1 MVVLNGI
8 RTYLVNNLNTYINAL
23 STEAFPL
30 DEIED
35 KNVVIDEV
43 DTDRYLS
50 EIMIYLIPEEYTYER
65 NTFSSDNVV
74 QRLNIFLFV
83 RKDTSTNLIN
93 KLFKYN
99 SALKSTI
106 RDNPTFNALV
116 DDCVLVS
123 QFYYQGVEGTKDI
136 KGMEYNINVSYQEEY

>member
-23 STEAFPL
+23 STEDFPL
-30 DEIED
+30 EEIED
-35 KNVVIDEV
+35 KNIVIDEV
-43 DTDRYLS
+43 DTDKYLS

-99 SALKSTI
+99 SALKSAI

-136 KGMEYNINVSYQEEY
+136 KGMEYNLNVSYQEDY